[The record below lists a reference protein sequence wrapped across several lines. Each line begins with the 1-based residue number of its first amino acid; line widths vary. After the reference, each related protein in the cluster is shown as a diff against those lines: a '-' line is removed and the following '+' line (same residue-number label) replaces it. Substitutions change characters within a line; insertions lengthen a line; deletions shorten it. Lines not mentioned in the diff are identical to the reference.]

1 MEEKEA
7 LRIESELEEVGE
19 IETTAEEAREFIAW
33 AIIWTAERDDYSR
46 KEKQETIK
54 ELCGDYASID
64 SYASTDG
71 DRVKIIICEMA
82 GDGLKI
88 EGVK

>member
-7 LRIESELEEVGE
+7 LRIESELEGVGE

-33 AIIWTAERDDYSR
+33 AIIWTAERDDYTR
-46 KEKQETIK
+46 EEKQETIK

-64 SYASTDG
+64 SYASDK
-71 DRVKIIICEMA
+71 VKIIICEMA